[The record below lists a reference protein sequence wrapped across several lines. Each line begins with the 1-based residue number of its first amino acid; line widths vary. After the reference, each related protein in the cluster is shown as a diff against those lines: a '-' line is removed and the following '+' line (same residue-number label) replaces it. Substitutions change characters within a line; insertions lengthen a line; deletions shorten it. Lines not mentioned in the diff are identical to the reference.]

1 MTRNT
6 CPALINKTTATRY
19 HRNRFH
25 YHGFFFYLLSL
36 TSFDTVLVN
45 SLDFATSRQ
54 VHRQLI
60 NPFNLNAINPVDYKR
75 HVCAR
80 SSSRLICTAA
90 WKRITKAG
98 WWMIA
103 ATATDSKRVDISLGF
118 TCRWQWLR
126 DVYKRTKGGNKRPRW
141 NIGEWFHSGIPRR
154 AREIPRCPSG
164 IIEYHFL
171 LCSYPSL
178 FLSTNATNY
187 LSLCLSASLSST
199 TYVPLVFFLSLST
212 SPFSLPHP
220 PLFCII
226 YVYTTQCINVD
237 TNRRVWEPR

>member
-1 MTRNT
+1 M
-6 CPALINKTTATRY
+6 
-19 HRNRFH
+19 
-25 YHGFFFYLLSL
+25 
-36 TSFDTVLVN
+36 N

-178 FLSTNATNY
+178 FLSTNANI
-187 LSLCLSASLSST
+187 
-199 TYVPLVFFLSLST
+199 PLPLRFSNLHYIYTSRFLSFPFNLPLFSPTST
-212 SPFSLPHP
+212 SL
-220 PLFCII
+220 LYI